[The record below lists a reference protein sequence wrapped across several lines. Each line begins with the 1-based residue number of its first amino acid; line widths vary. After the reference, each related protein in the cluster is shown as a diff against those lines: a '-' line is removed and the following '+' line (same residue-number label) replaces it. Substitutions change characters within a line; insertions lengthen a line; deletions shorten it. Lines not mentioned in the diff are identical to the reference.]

1 MNISINPYDA
11 EFYES
16 RVNNTLY
23 SAKEIIPVINS
34 LIKPQSVIDV
44 GCGTGEWLSIFKEH
58 GVLTVLGIDGDYVD
72 RKNLKINEYEF
83 LSFDLRYPLQLGKKF
98 DLVISVEVAEHLP
111 RECAEMFIESLTQL
125 GPIIMFSAA
134 IPFQGGL
141 HHLNEQWP
149 DYWEEI
155 FRKHNYLVVDCI
167 RNKFWQND
175 NVAYYYAQNLLLF
188 INNDFIDKYP
198 QLAEERRINKR
209 NMLSIV
215 HPKCY
220 LLRADI
226 RNYPSLKEI
235 LLSLPGLVLRFLK
248 GRGMRFVK
256 RFKEA
261 FPYRQLQHKLWR

>member
-1 MNISINPYDA
+1 MNLYNNDFF
-11 EFYES
+11 EN
-16 RVNNTLY
+16 RVNGTLY
-23 SAKEIIPVINS
+23 SAKEIIPIITS
-34 LIKPQSVIDV
+34 LIKPASVIDV

-58 GVLTVLGIDGDYVD
+58 GVQTVLGIDGDYVD
-72 RKNLKINEYEF
+72 RKNLKIGEHEF
-83 LSFDLRYPLQLGKKF
+83 LPFDLREPLRLGKKF

-111 RECAEMFIESLTQL
+111 CEYAEIFIGSLTQL
-125 GPIIMFSAA
+125 GPIILFSAA

-167 RNKFWQND
+167 RNKIWRND
-175 NVAYYYAQNLLLF
+175 NVAYYYAQNMLLF
-188 INNDFIDKYP
+188 VKNDLIDNYP
-198 QLAEERRINKR
+198 QLAEERRKNEL

-220 LLRADI
+220 LIRADI

-235 LLSLPGLVLRFLK
+235 LLSLPGLIFRSLK
-248 GRGMRFVK
+248 GRVMRLVK
-256 RFKEA
+256 RFKGA
-261 FPYRQLQHKLWR
+261 FPLMQPQNNLRR